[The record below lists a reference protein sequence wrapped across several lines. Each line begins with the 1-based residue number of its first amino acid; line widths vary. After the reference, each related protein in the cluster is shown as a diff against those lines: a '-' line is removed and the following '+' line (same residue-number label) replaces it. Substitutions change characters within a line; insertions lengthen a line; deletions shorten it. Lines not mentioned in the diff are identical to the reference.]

1 MIEKKI
7 NLTFFKIKSSW
18 SFFQLLPPWLTQ
30 IRQPTW
36 HRVSWTSQTASTRA
50 TRASRNSRTSTAS
63 QGSSTAANTAE
74 SCSRTAHSIS
84 FTTGFTPMMPIHL
97 SVLYVG
103 CHVATGSSST
113 AILSVTSSKWG
124 KKPLFFKRFVVKWVQ
139 LCVKTW
145 VLFFKL
151 NDSEFC
157 TNENKHLSKFFF
169 SYYFFEVPVFE
180 SYKCCWRFFFFFKL
194 HAPIDCGT

>member
-1 MIEKKI
+1 M
-7 NLTFFKIKSSW
+7 
-18 SFFQLLPPWLTQ
+18 
-30 IRQPTW
+30 W

-151 NDSEFC
+151 NASEFC

-169 SYYFFEVPVFE
+169 RTIFLRCLFLKAINAVED
-180 SYKCCWRFFFFFKL
+180 FFFLLNFMHL
-194 HAPIDCGT
+194 